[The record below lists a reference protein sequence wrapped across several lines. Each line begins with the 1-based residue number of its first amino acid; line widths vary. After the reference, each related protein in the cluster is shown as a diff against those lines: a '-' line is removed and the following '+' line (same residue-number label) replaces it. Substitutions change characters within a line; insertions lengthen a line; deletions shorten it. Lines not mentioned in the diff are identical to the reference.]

1 MKKESKSTENYGPA
15 ESLRRLEEMGL
26 GNGPLAKAFR
36 SALEKNSQGALI
48 IASTFREP

>member
-1 MKKESKSTENYGPA
+1 MEEKSKNTESYGPKVC
-15 ESLRRLEEMGL
+15 LKVLEKSGR

-36 SALEKNSQGALI
+36 SALEKDSKGALI